1 LIGGAACGHTPRQG
15 QTLDRRALLLR
26 AFELIGGER
35 DDTPAAARSSLV
47 ACWPLVTRRWALATG
62 FLILVTSFMRS
73 MTGYGRATAVVENFT
88 LTVQVSSVNRK
99 TLDLTIALPEEWES
113 LEPGIAELV
122 RKYASRGKV
131 HVDIELTGAKSS
143 TEVSWDEPAA
153 VAALERLRE
162 FALRQGVDFRPST
175 DLLWQIA
182 NSQRRSNEFPTSDA
196 AQATLSDTV
205 ANALSSFA
213 AMRAREG
220 ESLLVDFI
228 RRAETLHRHVEAIA
242 QRAPQ
247 VPANYREQL
256 MKRLRE
262 AGLELDLAD
271 ERVLREIAL
280 FADRCDVS
288 EEITRLRS
296 HFEQFT
302 ALLKSD
308 AEIGRKAEFILQEIG
323 REVNTIG
330 SKANDV
336 TIARAVIELKNELER
351 VREQIANVE

>member
-1 LIGGAACGHTPRQG
+1 
-15 QTLDRRALLLR
+15 
-26 AFELIGGER
+26 
-35 DDTPAAARSSLV
+35 
-47 ACWPLVTRRWALATG
+47 
-62 FLILVTSFMRS
+62 MKS
-73 MTGYGRATAVVENFT
+73 MTGYGRATSAIENFS

-113 LEPGIAELV
+113 IEPAVGELV
-122 RKYASRGKV
+122 RKFASRGKV
-131 HVDIELTGAKSS
+131 HVDIEVTGDKSA
-143 TEVSWDEPAA
+143 TEISWDETAA
-153 VAALERLRE
+153 SAALEKLQA

-182 NSQRRSNEFPTSDA
+182 NSQRRANEFPSVDA
-196 AQATLSDTV
+196 ARPAVTDTV
-205 ANALSSFA
+205 ATALRSFA

-228 RRAETLHRHVEAIA
+228 RRSETLHRHVESIV

-256 MKRLRE
+256 MKRLRD
-262 AGLELDLAD
+262 AGLELDLND

-280 FADRCDVS
+280 FADRCDVT

-336 TIARAVIELKNELER
+336 IIARAVIDLKNELER
-351 VREQIANVE
+351 VREQMANVE